1 MDIENLFSSN
11 IILENEFLVLQPL
24 LKEHIDII
32 ESISYTN
39 ELGEFGKRV
48 KNRSDLEYYFEF
60 CINSI
65 ENKEFYPFII
75 LRKFDKAPLGITM
88 FGNISFPHK
97 RLEIGWT
104 WLGVDYQGVG
114 INAQCK
120 KLLLNYCFENL
131 EMRRVEFKVDIKN
144 IKSQKAVEKL
154 GAVKEGL
161 LRNYNIQSYG
171 ESDGTYVYSILKN
184 EWSKIDKLKIN

>member
-24 LKEHIDII
+24 LKEHIDIV
-32 ESISYTN
+32 ESISYSD

-65 ENKEFYPFII
+65 ENKELYPFII